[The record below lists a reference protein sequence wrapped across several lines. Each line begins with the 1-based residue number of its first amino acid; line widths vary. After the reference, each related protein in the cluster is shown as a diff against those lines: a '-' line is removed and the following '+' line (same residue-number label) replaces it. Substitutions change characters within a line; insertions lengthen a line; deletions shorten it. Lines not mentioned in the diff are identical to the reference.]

1 MLAGMENYTAA
12 EEILRKNKCNILNA
26 ANEKVE
32 ADLEYDDNKFHI

>member
-1 MLAGMENYTAA
+1 MIRMLAGMENYAAA

-32 ADLEYDDNKFHI
+32 ADLEYDGQ